1 MNIPYRT
8 RRLLKRLGLIALAV
22 LLTAAVVWLCWFV
35 WLNRY
40 VVYTRENGAI
50 LDFDRTPEISGGQ
63 LALPPEPS
71 ETIPIY
77 YNEGENQVNN
87 NAELTQLVGYYVEPQ
102 ALQEDISTV
111 ISQIRALPAETAVM
125 VDVKNIKGEF
135 YYSSGV
141 SSLRSSSVDTEGMD
155 QLIEFLNRSS
165 MYTIARLP
173 ALRDYHYGLNNV
185 PNGLFHSSRQY
196 LWMDDDSCYWLNP
209 ASEGTFSYLVQ
220 IVNEL
225 KSLGFDEVVFSDF
238 RFPQTSEIYFDGD
251 KTQALTDTAKKLLSA
266 CASDRFAVSFIAG
279 SSAFSLPEG
288 RSRLYLQNVAAAD
301 LASVAA
307 ETGIADTAV
316 NLVFLTEVH
325 DTRFDVYSVLR
336 PLSTAH

>member
-8 RRLLKRLGLIALAV
+8 RRLLKRIALTVLVAV
-22 LLTAAVVWLCWFV
+22 LIAAVVCLCWFI

-40 VVYTRENGAI
+40 VVYTRNDGAM

-63 LALPPEPS
+63 LAMPPEPS

-87 NAELTQLVGYYVEPQ
+87 SSELTQLTGYYVEPQ
-102 ALQEDISTV
+102 ALQEDISAV
-111 ISQIRALPAETAVM
+111 ISQIRALSAETAVM

-141 SSLRSSSVDTEGMD
+141 SSMRSSSVDTEAMD
-155 QLIEFLNRSS
+155 GLIEFLNRSN

-173 ALRDYHYGLNNV
+173 ALRDYHFGLNNV
-185 PNGLFHSSRQY
+185 PSGLFHSSRQY

-209 ASEGTFSYLVQ
+209 THEGTFSYLVQ

-225 KSLGFDEVVFSDF
+225 KALGFDEVVFSDF
-238 RFPQTSEIYFDGD
+238 RLPDTAQIYFDGD
-251 KTQALTDTAKKLLSA
+251 RSQALADTAKKLLSA
-266 CASDRFAVSFIAG
+266 CASDRFAVSFVSTTG
-279 SSAFSLPEG
+279 FTLPEG

-301 LASVAA
+301 LATVAA
-307 ETGIADTAV
+307 DTGITDTAV
-316 NLVFLTEVH
+316 YLVFLTEVH
-325 DTRFDVYSVLR
+325 DTRFDVYGVLR